1 MKPSLRLLALAAA
14 LSLASA
20 CSILPQSEPVD
31 LYRLPVNQ
39 PSRMVPALDWSLR
52 LNKPLASEV
61 LAGPRIAVVPQ
72 GNVISSYKGARWS
85 DAVPVLLR
93 NRLLDG
99 FQRDGRVQRLSAD
112 DSNLQ
117 ADFELAGELLAFQ
130 SEYRA
135 DGVVEVVIRYDA
147 RLVQGRT
154 QRILAS
160 KRFEIRKPLA
170 DRQVPAVVAGFGQ
183 ACDQLAGQVVS
194 WTIAQAGSV
203 PASESLSASSKR
215 GP

>member
-1 MKPSLRLLALAAA
+1 MNPSLRLLALTAA
-14 LSLASA
+14 LSLVSA
-20 CSILPQSEPVD
+20 CSILPKGEPVD

-39 PSRMVPALDWSLR
+39 ASRQATPVDWSLR

-61 LAGPRIAVVPQ
+61 LAGPRIAVIPQ
-72 GNVISSYKGARWS
+72 GDVVSSYKGARWS
-85 DAVPVLLR
+85 DPTPLLVR

-117 ADFELAGELLAFQ
+117 ADYELVGELQAFQ

-135 DGVVEVVIRYDA
+135 GGTLEVVIRYDA
-147 RLVQGRT
+147 RLVQGRS

-160 KRFEIRKPLA
+160 KRFEVHQPLT
-170 DRQVPAVVAGFGQ
+170 DQQVAAVVAGFG
-183 ACDQLAGQVVS
+183 AASDQLAGQIIN
-194 WTIAQAGSV
+194 WTVAQGTQAQA
-203 PASESLSASSKR
+203 KNQ
-215 GP
+215 

>member
-20 CSILPQSEPVD
+20 CSILPQSAPVD

-39 PSRMVPALDWSLR
+39 PGRTAPALDWSLR

-61 LAGPRIAVVPQ
+61 LAGPRIAVIPQ
-72 GNVISSYKGARWS
+72 GDVVSSYKGARWS

-99 FQRDGRVQRLSAD
+99 FQRDGQVQRLSAD

-117 ADFELAGELLAFQ
+117 ADYELAGELQAFQ
-130 SEYRA
+130 TEYLPGGA
-135 DGVVEVVIRYDA
+135 VEVVIRYDA
-147 RLVQGRT
+147 RLIQGRN

-160 KRFEIRKPLA
+160 KRFEIRQPLA
-170 DRQVPAVVAGFGQ
+170 DKQVSAVVVGFGK
-183 ACDQLAGQVVS
+183 ACDQLTGQVVS
-194 WTIAQAGSV
+194 WTIAQAGSTQPPSV
-203 PASESLSASSKR
+203 R
-215 GP
+215 

>member
-39 PSRMVPALDWSLR
+39 PSRMAPALDWSLR

-72 GNVISSYKGARWS
+72 GNVVSNYKGARWS

-130 SEYRA
+130 SEYRE
-135 DGVVEVVIRYDA
+135 DGLVEVVIRYDA

-183 ACDQLAGQVVS
+183 ACDQLAGQVVG

-203 PASESLSASSKR
+203 PA
-215 GP
+215 P

>member
-14 LSLASA
+14 MSLASA
-20 CSILPQSEPVD
+20 CSILPPSEPVD

-39 PSRMVPALDWSLR
+39 PSRVATPLDWSLR

-61 LAGPRIAVVPQ
+61 LAGPRITVIPQ
-72 GNVISSYKGARWS
+72 GNVVSSYKGARWS

-99 FQRDGRVQRLSAD
+99 FQRDGQVQRLSAD

-117 ADFELAGELLAFQ
+117 ADYELAGELQAFQ
-130 SEYRA
+130 SEYRP
-135 DGVVEVVIRYDA
+135 DGAVEVVIRYDA
-147 RLVQGRT
+147 RLVQGRS

-160 KRFEIRKPLA
+160 KRFEIRRPLA
-170 DRQVPAVVAGFGQ
+170 DKQVAAVVAGFG
-183 ACDQLAGQVVS
+183 AASDQLAGQVVA
-194 WTIAQAGSV
+194 WTVAQAAQAQ
-203 PASESLSASSKR
+203 PKNQ
-215 GP
+215 

>member
-14 LSLASA
+14 MSLASA
-20 CSILPQSEPVD
+20 CSILPPSEPVD

-39 PSRMVPALDWSLR
+39 PSRVATPLDWSLR

-61 LAGPRIAVVPQ
+61 LAGPRITVIPHGDVV
-72 GNVISSYKGARWS
+72 SSYKGARWS

-99 FQRDGRVQRLSAD
+99 FQRDGQVQRLSAD

-117 ADFELAGELLAFQ
+117 ADYELAGELQAFQ
-130 SEYRA
+130 SEYRP
-135 DGVVEVVIRYDA
+135 DGAVEVVIRYDA
-147 RLVQGRT
+147 RLVQGRS

-160 KRFEIRKPLA
+160 KRFEIRRPLA
-170 DRQVPAVVAGFGQ
+170 DKQVAAVVAGFG
-183 ACDQLAGQVVS
+183 AASDQLAGQVVA
-194 WTIAQAGSV
+194 WTVAQAAQAQ
-203 PASESLSASSKR
+203 PKNQ
-215 GP
+215 

>member
-1 MKPSLRLLALAAA
+1 MRPSLRLLALAGT
-14 LSLASA
+14 LGLATA
-20 CSILPQSEPVD
+20 CSILPETEPVD
-31 LYRLPVNQ
+31 IYRLPVSQ
-39 PSRMVPALDWSLR
+39 PSRTVSALDWSLR

-61 LAGPRIAVVPQ
+61 LATPRIAVIPQ

-85 DAVPVLLR
+85 DPAPLLVR

-117 ADFELAGELLAFQ
+117 ADYELAGELQAFQ

-135 DGVVEVVIRYDA
+135 GGTVEVVIRYDA
-147 RLVQGRT
+147 RLVDGRS

-160 KRFEIRKPLA
+160 HRFEVRQPLA
-170 DRQVPAVVAGFGQ
+170 DKQVSAVVAGFGN
-183 ACDQLAGQVVS
+183 ASDQLVGQLVD
-194 WTIAQAGSV
+194 WTVAQASQIQ
-203 PASESLSASSKR
+203 AKNQ
-215 GP
+215 